1 MKVLIFGHR
10 GQLGSELATTFR
22 NNHEVIGFS
31 SQDVDITDQEA
42 VKRAVDQF
50 KPHCILNA
58 AAYTQVESAESDAAG
73 AYAVNALGAY
83 YIARAAQRCEAA
95 LVQISTDY
103 VFDGAQPYFIETD
116 YPRPLNVYGA
126 SKLAGEQLVKIACS
140 RHYIVRTSALFGKRH
155 SKQSPNFV
163 DRMLESAR
171 QKCDIKMVDDQF
183 TAPTYVV
190 DLAKAIYDLLKKESP
205 FGVYHITN
213 QGSCSW
219 YEFARYIIN
228 TVGIISKVRP
238 IRTCE
243 SPSFIVRPRS
253 SILISNRKIILPSWQ
268 NAIQRYLISNCI
280 LHP

>member
-31 SQDVDITDQEA
+31 SQEVDITNQEA
-42 VKRAVDQF
+42 VKWTVDQF

-126 SKLAGEQLVKIACS
+126 SKLAGEQLVKVAGIK
-140 RHYIVRTSALFGKRH
+140 HYIVRTSALFGKQQGR
-155 SKQSPNFV
+155 KPLNFV
-163 DRMLESAR
+163 DRLLESAR
-171 QKCDIKMVDDQF
+171 QKCDIRMVDDQF
-183 TAPTYVV
+183 TAPTYAV
-190 DLAKAIYDLLKKESP
+190 DLAKAIFDLLKKESP
-205 FGVYHITN
+205 FGVHHITN

-219 YEFARYIIN
+219 YEFAKYILN
-228 TVGIISKVRP
+228 AAGLPSKVQP
-238 IRTCE
+238 IRTSE
-243 SPSFIVRPRS
+243 SLSVVARPHS
-253 SILISNRKIILPSWQ
+253 SILQSNHKIVLPSWQ
-268 NAIQRYLISNCI
+268 DAIKRYIKKAVN
-280 LHP
+280 